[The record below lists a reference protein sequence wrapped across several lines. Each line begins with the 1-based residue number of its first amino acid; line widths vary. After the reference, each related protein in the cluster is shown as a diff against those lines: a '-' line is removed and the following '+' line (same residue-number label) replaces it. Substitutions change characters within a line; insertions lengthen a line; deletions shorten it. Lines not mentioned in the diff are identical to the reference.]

1 MDISHSADQLKGFI
15 EAIDKTVI
23 NFIDIEVATHLVESI
38 DVMISWMITK

>member
-1 MDISHSADQLKGFI
+1 MDISHSGDQLKGFI

-38 DVMISWMITK
+38 DVMVVWLITK